1 MSDTLWP
8 RAGCGLALQ
17 VCDEVFWR
25 YISLAEQACQCADL
39 EFAVHRDDATFGA
52 LASDHMAAALANLLE
67 AESLQC
73 PERLGARD
81 ARQLRHALGC

>member
-1 MSDTLWP
+1 MSDTLLP

-17 VCDEVFWR
+17 VCDEVFCR

-52 LASDHMAAALANLLE
+52 LARDHMAAALAYLLE

-73 PERLGARD
+73 PERLGA
-81 ARQLRHALGC
+81 